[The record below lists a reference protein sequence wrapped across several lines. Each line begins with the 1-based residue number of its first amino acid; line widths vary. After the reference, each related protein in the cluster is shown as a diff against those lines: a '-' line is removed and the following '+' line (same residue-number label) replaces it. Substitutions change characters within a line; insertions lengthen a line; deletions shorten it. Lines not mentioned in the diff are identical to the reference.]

1 MMFITAVYNEES
13 HCVRLIED
21 LCKLKWPRD
30 RLLIQVRKV
39 WSILPIVPTPPLTI
53 PTCSSGRR

>member
-1 MMFITAVYNEES
+1 MWHLNDGTPHASMMFITTVYNEES

-30 RLLIQVRKV
+30 RLLIQVQ
-39 WSILPIVPTPPLTI
+39 
-53 PTCSSGRR
+53 